1 MKSVI
6 LGDENKSERNSIMKS
21 GFLLG
26 RFFGIEIRIDW
37 SLMLI
42 FFLITWN
49 LASGFGSIHQNWSL
63 VLRWG
68 TAIAAAVVFFASV
81 LAHELAHSL
90 VARSQGVPVR
100 SITLFLFGG
109 VSNIQREPPNPT
121 SEFLLTIVGP
131 LTSIVLGILFI
142 FIAGVPLQ
150 TLLSSSSTNLNYI
163 SQLGPLPTLLL
174 WLGPV
179 NVVLGLFNLVPGFPL
194 DGGRLVRSILWAITD
209 NLRKATR
216 WASYLGQL
224 IAWLMIAAGFA
235 MIFGFQ
241 IPLLGSG
248 IISGLWLAF
257 IGWFLHSAAV
267 RSYEQILLQDI
278 LEDVPVTSIMRDD
291 APTVAKDI
299 SISTLVHDHI
309 MKSDDHAFPV
319 LDGETL
325 VGMVTLDDVR
335 GVSRDMWDSKT
346 VADIMTPKEKIVA
359 VSAKDDVADALTKLQ
374 EQDIRQLPVIEGTH
388 MLGLLRRRDIIR
400 WLQLHNTAAKL

>member
-1 MKSVI
+1 M
-6 LGDENKSERNSIMKS
+6 
-21 GFLLG
+21 
-26 RFFGIEIRIDW
+26 
-37 SLMLI
+37 
-42 FFLITWN
+42 
-49 LASGFGSIHQNWSL
+49 
-63 VLRWG
+63 
-68 TAIAAAVVFFASV
+68 
-81 LAHELAHSL
+81 
-90 VARSQGVPVR
+90 
-100 SITLFLFGG
+100 
-109 VSNIQREPPNPT
+109 
-121 SEFLLTIVGP
+121 
-131 LTSIVLGILFI
+131 
-142 FIAGVPLQ
+142 
-150 TLLSSSSTNLNYI
+150 
-163 SQLGPLPTLLL
+163 
-174 WLGPV
+174 V
-179 NVVLGLFNLVPGFPL
+179 NG
-194 DGGRLVRSILWAITD
+194 
-209 NLRKATR
+209 
-216 WASYLGQL
+216 
-224 IAWLMIAAGFA
+224 
-235 MIFGFQ
+235 
-241 IPLLGSG
+241 
-248 IISGLWLAF
+248 LAF